1 MTRSL
6 GEALSLLA
14 DKGDINLPNS
24 ISRGI
29 EKESLR
35 VSKDNTISSADHPAS
50 LGSALTNKYITTDF
64 SEALLELITPTHSSV
79 ENALN
84 NLNEICKFVVTETP
98 ETIWPSSIPCKIE
111 NENSIRLADYG
122 TSNAGLLKTL
132 YRSGLSYRYGSMMQT
147 VSGIHYNFS
156 FSDEFFESL
165 RGNED
170 LQSFKNKSYLS
181 LIRNFRRNAWMI
193 LYLFGSS
200 PVVPKTFITDR
211 KNFLQELNQ
220 DDLFLEYATCLRMS
234 ELGYMSKAQDN
245 LHIAYNDI
253 NEYLKDLKNA
263 LTKEHKR
270 YGEVG
275 TIKDGKRIQI
285 NTSIIQIENEYY
297 SSIRP
302 KRVTPTGERP
312 INVLRNEGID
322 YVEIRAL
329 DNNSFLPTGID
340 EDTSYFLEA
349 YLIGCFFGEDKKST
363 ENEIKELLM
372 NWGNVVKEGR
382 NPNLKLLKNKEK
394 VSIKDSGMAVIDSLR
409 NIFEQMPPE
418 MNEYVKKVFKSL
430 DQQEKKFNNASLT
443 PSGKIVT
450 DLRNNNK
457 TWEELNLEL
466 AKQHSD
472 SLEEIGMDLSYL
484 SEEAQISLEKFKELG
499 KYSEEEFDVYLDKF
513 VNDI

>member
-14 DKGDINLPNS
+14 DKGDINLQDS

-156 FSDEFFESL
+156 FSDKFFESL

>member
-14 DKGDINLPNS
+14 DKGDINLESS

-35 VSKDNTISSADHPAS
+35 VSKNNTISSADHPAS
-50 LGSALTNKYITTDF
+50 LGSALTNKFITTDF

-79 ENALN
+79 EDVLK
-84 NLNEICKFVVTETP
+84 NLDEICKYVVEETT

-111 NENSIRLADYG
+111 KEDSIRLADYG
-122 TSNAGLLKTL
+122 TSNSGLLKTL

-156 FSDEFFESL
+156 FSDALFENL
-165 RGNED
+165 RGEED
-170 LQSFKNKSYLS
+170 LQTFKNKSYLS

-211 KNFLQELNQ
+211 KNFLQELNKE
-220 DDLFLEYATCLRMS
+220 DLFLEYATCLRMS

-245 LHIAYNDI
+245 LYIAYNNI
-253 NEYLKDLKNA
+253 EEYLKDLKNA

-275 TIKDGKRIQI
+275 VIKDGKRIQI

-302 KRVTPTGERP
+302 KRVTPAGERP

-329 DNNSFLPTGID
+329 DNNSFLPCGID

-363 ENEIKELLM
+363 QDEIKELLVK
-372 NWGNVVKEGR
+372 WENVVKEGR
-382 NPNLKLLKNKEK
+382 NPDLKLLKNKEK
-394 VSIKDSGMAVIDSLR
+394 IAVKDAGMKVVDSLR
-409 NIFEQMPPE
+409 DIFKQMPSE
-418 MNEYVKKVFKSL
+418 MSNYVEKVLKSL
-430 DQQEKKFNNASLT
+430 DKQEEKLNDASLT
-443 PSGKIVT
+443 PSGLIV
-450 DLRNNNK
+450 DHLKSGNK

-466 AKQHSD
+466 AKEHLNSLN
-472 SLEEIGMDLSYL
+472 SLETDLSYL
-484 SEEAQISLEKFKELG
+484 FEEAKSSLERFKQLENHH
-499 KYSEEEFDVYLDKF
+499 EEEFEVYLDKF

>member
-14 DKGDINLPNS
+14 DKGDINLENS

-29 EKESLR
+29 ERESLR
-35 VSKDNTISSADHPAS
+35 VSKDNTISGADHPSS
-50 LGSALTNKYITTDF
+50 LGSALTNKFITTDF
-64 SEALLELITPTHSSV
+64 SEALLELITPTHSSI
-79 ENALN
+79 ENVLN
-84 NLNEICKFVVTETP
+84 NLDEICKFVVEETP

-111 NENSIRLADYG
+111 NEGSIRLADYG
-122 TSNAGLLKTL
+122 TSNSGLLKTL

-156 FSDEFFESL
+156 FSDAFFESL
-165 RGNED
+165 KGEED
-170 LQSFKNKSYLS
+170 LQSFKNKAYLS

-211 KNFLQELNQ
+211 ENFLEDLNGE
-220 DDLFLEYATCLRMS
+220 DLFLEYATCLRMS

-245 LHIAYNDI
+245 LFIAYNNID
-253 NEYLKDLKNA
+253 EYLKDLKKA

-275 TIKDGKRIQI
+275 VLKDGKRIQI

-302 KRVTPTGERP
+302 KRVTPPGERP
-312 INVLRNEGID
+312 INILRNQGID

-329 DNNSFLPTGID
+329 DNNSFLPSGID

-349 YLIGCFFGEDKKST
+349 YLIGCFFGQDKKSSQD
-363 ENEIKELLM
+363 EIKELLM
-372 NWGNVVKEGR
+372 NWENVVKEGR
-382 NPNLKLLKNKEK
+382 NPNLKLMKDKEK
-394 VSIKDSGMAVIDSLR
+394 VSIKDSGMQVIDSLR
-409 NIFEQMPPE
+409 NIFHQMPPE
-418 MNEYVKKVFKSL
+418 MSEYVKKVMTSL
-430 DQQEKKFNNASLT
+430 DKQEEKLNDASLT
-443 PSGKIVT
+443 PSGLIVGE
-450 DLRNNNK
+450 LKNSNK

-466 AKQHSD
+466 AKEHSNYLKG
-472 SLEEIGMDLSYL
+472 LEKDLSYL
-484 SEEAQISLEKFKELG
+484 SEEAKRSLEKFKQL
-499 KYSEEEFDVYLDKF
+499 KNLNEEEFEVYLDKF

>member
-14 DKGDINLPNS
+14 DKGNINLENS

-35 VSKDNTISSADHPAS
+35 VSKDNTISNADHPSS
-50 LGSALTNKYITTDF
+50 LGSALTNNYITTDF
-64 SEALLELITPTHSSV
+64 SEALLELITPTHSSI
-79 ENALN
+79 ENVLN
-84 NLNEICKFVVTETP
+84 NLDEICKFVVEKTP

-111 NENSIRLADYG
+111 TEDSIRLADYG
-122 TSNAGLLKTL
+122 TSNSGLLKTL

-156 FSDEFFESL
+156 FSDEFFESI
-165 RGNED
+165 RGEED
-170 LQSFKNKSYLS
+170 LQTFKNKSYLS

-211 KNFLQELNQ
+211 KNFLQALNKE
-220 DDLFLEYATCLRMS
+220 DLFLEYATCLRMS

-245 LHIAYNDI
+245 LYIAYNNID
-253 NEYLKDLKNA
+253 EYLKDLKNA

-275 TIKDGKRIQI
+275 VIKDGKRIQI

-302 KRVTPTGERP
+302 KRVTPPGERP
-312 INVLRNEGID
+312 INILRNKGID

-329 DNNSFLPTGID
+329 DNNSFLPSGID

-349 YLIGCFFGEDKKST
+349 YLIGCFFGEDTKST
-363 ENEIKELLM
+363 QNEIKELLV
-372 NWGNVVKEGR
+372 NWENVVKEGR

-394 VSIKDSGMAVIDSLR
+394 LTIKDSGMKVIDSLR
-409 NIFEQMPPE
+409 NTFDEMPPE
-418 MNEYVKKVFKSL
+418 MSEYVKKVMKSL
-430 DQQEKKFNNASLT
+430 DKQEEKLNDASLT
-443 PSGKIVT
+443 PSGQIV
-450 DLRNNNK
+450 DQLKNSDK

-466 AKQHSD
+466 AKKHSNSLKD
-472 SLEEIGMDLSYL
+472 LKKDLNYLLEEAKS
-484 SEEAQISLEKFKELG
+484 SLEKFKQLQNHQ
-499 KYSEEEFDVYLDKF
+499 EEEFEVYLDKF